1 MGKHIHFLTAI
12 FRFINQFIPKKSN
25 KIMFSSYPDY
35 SDNSKAFYE
44 YLSQNYKDYYELIW
58 IVSCNEMVEKLNL
71 LGIKAY
77 NQWTIKGIISI
88 MTSKFMVLTHGKFE
102 LFKSKKQI
110 CINLWHG
117 MPLKKMGFLEES
129 ENISQEQ
136 LVMTKK
142 ASNKID
148 YMIATSNIMK
158 YILSNCFY
166 INPNKV
172 IVSGQPRNDYLEN
185 SNGRENLQKVLKNV
199 KVQSYSKVIMYIPTF
214 KSGLGRVDSE
224 VKDNKIIDILNF
236 NYKQLED
243 FLEQKNYLL
252 IIKLHPREESKFNQI
267 NNKYIKIIKT
277 IDMNENL
284 ISLNEILNICD
295 LLITDYS
302 SVYFDFLL
310 LEKPILFINTG
321 DEQYRINRGFVF
333 ENIDTWRP
341 GPKVNEFNNFK
352 LEIER
357 LIKDNR
363 YFEKER
369 NLINSLINEKKL
381 NFSEEVFNS
390 IFK

>member
-1 MGKHIHFLTAI
+1 MEKRIYFFIAI

-44 YLSQNYKDYYELIW
+44 YLSKNYKDCYELIW
-58 IVSCNEMVEKLNL
+58 IVSSNDMAEKLNS
-71 LGIKAY
+71 LGVKAY

-88 MTSKFMVLTHGKFE
+88 MTSKFIVLTHGKFE
-102 LFKSKKQI
+102 LFKSKKQV
-110 CINLWHG
+110 CVNLWHG

-129 ENISQEQ
+129 KNISYEQ
-136 LVMTKK
+136 LAIIKK
-142 ASNKID
+142 ASDKTD

-185 SNGRENLQKVLKNV
+185 SNGIENLQKVLKNI

-224 VKDNKIIDILNF
+224 VKGNNIIDIENF
-236 NYKQLED
+236 NYEELNN
-243 FLEQKNYLL
+243 FLEEKNYLF
-252 IIKLHPREESKFNQI
+252 IIKLHPREEIRFNQI

-277 IDMNENL
+277 RDMNDNL

-310 LEKPILFINTG
+310 LGKPILFTNTA
-321 DEQYRINRGFVF
+321 DKQYRINRGFVF

-352 LEIER
+352 LEIEK
-357 LIKDNR
+357 LINDNS
-363 YFEKER
+363 YFKQER
-369 NLINSLINEKKL
+369 NLINSLANEKKS